1 MSMKFLRC
9 SGNKVEK
16 KSNDNSSGS
25 DSDKEEQLEISQT

>member
-16 KSNDNSSGS
+16 NLMIIIVAVIVIKKNN
-25 DSDKEEQLEISQT
+25 